1 MTKLM
6 QQLQAWADE
15 GLIVFPEGDYK
26 GGLDVPIESLSP
38 YGGKP
43 EGKCTKDAWK
53 LYHDGWVRTFGG
65 YLQLVL
71 DGTIQVWR
79 PVEHYPLKEGD
90 TVLVRINP
98 ELKDGN
104 ASGYAVCRYET
115 EYPLSGGEYHDLL
128 IERPLIGDDMFDV
141 LCDAKNYEGEEIDPC
156 GFKLELSDITH
167 WQPLPK
173 MEVIHA

>member
-1 MTKLM
+1 MINLM

-15 GLIVFPEGDYK
+15 GRYDFEGRRFRTLLAWVDIENPNPKQLKILREHYGYYEITDYILDKIK
-26 GGLDVPIESLSP
+26 G
-38 YGGKP
+38 
-43 EGKCTKDAWK
+43 
-53 LYHDGWVRTFGG
+53 
-65 YLQLVL
+65 VL

-156 GFKLELSDITH
+156 KFKLELSDITH
-167 WQPLPK
+167 WMPLYRLAQPPQ
-173 MEVIHA
+173 EVK

>member
-6 QQLQAWADE
+6 HQLQAWTDE
-15 GLIVFPEGDYK
+15 GRYVPNQEGGFKYFERK
-26 GGLDVPIESLSP
+26 GLRHLLNEEQQWGI
-38 YGGKP
+38 
-43 EGKCTKDAWK
+43 C
-53 LYHDGWVRTFGG
+53 F
-65 YLQLVL
+65 VL

-167 WQPLPK
+167 WQPIAKPPQ
-173 MEVIHA
+173 EVSHA

>member
-1 MTKLM
+1 MH
-6 QQLQAWADE
+6 QLQAWANR
-15 GLIVFPEGDYK
+15 GAFKFPEGDDK
-26 GGLDVPIESLSP
+26 GGFTMIKEDSNDNRVGMFSLT
-38 YGGKP
+38 P
-43 EGKCTKDAWK
+43 EQN
-53 LYHDGWVRTFGG
+53 FGI
-65 YLQLVL
+65 QCVL

-79 PVEHYPLKEGD
+79 PVEHYPLKED
-90 TVLVRINP
+90 ATVLVRINP

-156 GFKLELSDITH
+156 KFKLELSDITH
-167 WQPLPK
+167 WMPLYRLAQPPQ
-173 MEVIHA
+173 EVSHA

>member
-1 MTKLM
+1 MIKEDSNDNRVGMFSLT
-6 QQLQAWADE
+6 
-15 GLIVFPEGDYK
+15 PEQN
-26 GGLDVPIESLSP
+26 
-38 YGGKP
+38 
-43 EGKCTKDAWK
+43 
-53 LYHDGWVRTFGG
+53 FGI
-65 YLQLVL
+65 QCVL

-79 PVEHYPLKEGD
+79 PVEHYPLKED
-90 TVLVRINP
+90 ATVLVRINP

-156 GFKLELSDITH
+156 KFKLELSDITH
-167 WQPLPK
+167 WMPLYRLAQPPQ
-173 MEVIHA
+173 EVK